1 MNTIGATP
9 TLRIEQQE
17 TVHYELNLNPL
28 GVPGSVKRAI
38 EENMYGIGQYPNI
51 YYDKLKTAIA
61 THVGCK
67 EEQIVLRASS
77 SDLIRLFIGMH
88 RPKKVL
94 IPVPCSSEYE
104 RAINAL
110 GSEMLHFKTEESEDF
125 RVNADALIE
134 VIDKDL
140 SAVLLDNPSNP
151 ASQLLTRDEIRKIA
165 EKCKQTGTFLLIDEM
180 YLEFAE
186 GYEDITA
193 VPLTDEFDNLAVL
206 RSVSKFFAVPGLRL
220 AYGISGDKEGLAR
233 ITQTAP
239 NFNISSL
246 TAAACTSMFY
256 DTGYIERS
264 RSQVHTER
272 SLIYSALATN
282 HDLRLYKPFANFM
295 LIRLPDSG
303 PSAGEI
309 CDAMYAQSM
318 ILRNCAD
325 VHGLDNRYLR
335 FCFMNPR
342 QNDMMVNTLLEL
354 VEEKTQKK

>member
-1 MNTIGATP
+1 MNAIGSTP

-17 TVHYELNLNPL
+17 TVHYDLNLNPL

-51 YYDKLKTAIA
+51 YYDKLKAAIA
-61 THVGCK
+61 SHCGCS
-67 EEQIVLRASS
+67 EGRIVLRSSS
-77 SDLIRLFIGMH
+77 SDLIRLFLGMH

-94 IPVPCSSEYE
+94 LPVPCSSEYE
-104 RAINAL
+104 RAAGAL
-110 GSEMLHFKTEESEDF
+110 GSEILHFHTEETEDF
-125 RVNADALIE
+125 RINVDALID
-134 VIDKDL
+134 VIDDDL
-140 SAVLLDNPSNP
+140 SAVLIDNPSNP
-151 ASQLLTRDEIRKIA
+151 ASQLLTRDEIIRIA
-165 EKCKQTGTFLLIDEM
+165 DRCKETNTFLLIDEM
-180 YLEFAE
+180 FIEFVDD
-186 GYEDITA
+186 YEDITA
-193 VPLTDEFDNLAVL
+193 VPLTEKYENLAVL

-220 AYGISGDKEGLAR
+220 AYGISGDNEGLKK

-256 DTGYIERS
+256 DMGYIERS

-272 SLIYSALATN
+272 SLIVSAMATS
-282 HDLRLYKPFANFM
+282 HSIRLYKPNANFM

-303 PSAGEI
+303 PSAGEV
-309 CDAMYAQSM
+309 CEAMEHQGM

-325 VHGLDNRYLR
+325 IRGLDNRYVR

-342 QNDMMVNTLLEL
+342 QNDFMVNTLLGL
-354 VEEKTQKK
+354 VEKE